1 MKQKINWFLIFLF
14 LILPLAFAFGQNSND
29 KICRV
34 YGKFQGVA
42 YDSVVKV
49 CSTTSSDA
57 ACKDLLDELKN
68 SFDIAVSSREEYIE
82 SNVLGCTI
90 VLQKLEDGI
99 LFTIE
104 SAVFYK
110 DKLQSLYEVL
120 ANADDIDVNSENL

>member
-1 MKQKINWFLIFLF
+1 MKSHKFHLLLLF
-14 LILPLAFAFGQNSND
+14 LVLPISLVVGQNPSD

-42 YDSVVKV
+42 YDSVVKI
-49 CSTTSSDA
+49 CSTTSSDV

-68 SFDIAVSSREEYIE
+68 SFDMAVSSRHEYVE

-120 ANADDIDVNSENL
+120 AGANDIEVKKANF

>member
-1 MKQKINWFLIFLF
+1 MKIHKFHLSLLF
-14 LILPLAFAFGQNSND
+14 LILPLTFVFGQNLNNN
-29 KICRV
+29 ICRV

-42 YDSVVKV
+42 YDSFVNI
-49 CSTTSSDA
+49 CSKTSSNV

-68 SFDIAVSSREEYIE
+68 SFDMAVSSREEYIE

-99 LFTIE
+99 FFTIE

-120 ANADDIDVNSENL
+120 TDADDIDVNSENL